1 MAAQYSVVGV
11 GNAIVDVLA
20 QAEEDFL
27 VDNGLVRGAMTL
39 IDADQAEGLYQKMGP
54 GRAVSGGSAA
64 NTIAGVASLGS
75 RAAFIGKVADDLL
88 GQVFRHDIRA
98 AGVTYETAPMA
109 GDAALPTA
117 RSLILVTPDGERTMN
132 TFLGA
137 CVALGPEDIDP
148 EIIAASQVTYLE
160 GYLWDPPKAKEAF
173 VKAAELAHAAD
184 RRVALSLSDPFCVE
198 RHRDS
203 FRELVGGHVDILFA
217 NQAEALSLLEVE
229 TMDEVLEGL
238 RGECEI
244 AVVTQGAAGSVVLDG
259 LSTYEISAI
268 PPLRVVDVT
277 GAGDLYAAGFLQ
289 GFCQGR
295 HPADA
300 ARLGALLA
308 SEVIGHFGARP
319 ETNLKRFAAEAGLG

>member
-1 MAAQYSVVGV
+1 MAAHYSVVGV

-20 QAEEDFL
+20 QAEDDFL
-27 VDNGLVRGAMTL
+27 VENGLVRGAMTL
-39 IDADQAEGLYQKMGP
+39 IDAQQAEALYQKMGP
-54 GRAVSGGSAA
+54 GRSISGGSAA
-64 NTIAGVASLGS
+64 NTIAGIASLGG

-98 AGVTYETAPMA
+98 AGVTYETPPLT
-109 GDAALPTA
+109 GEDALPTA

-137 CVALGPEDIDP
+137 CVALGPEDIDG
-148 EIIAASQVTYLE
+148 ELIAAAQVTYLE

-173 VKAAELAHAAD
+173 VKAADLAHAAD
-184 RRVALSLSDPFCVE
+184 RRVALTLSDPFCVE

-203 FRELVGGHVDILFA
+203 FRDLVGGHVDILFA
-217 NQAEALSLLEVE
+217 NQAEALSLLEVDS
-229 TMDEVLEGL
+229 TDDVLEGL

-244 AVVTQGAAGSVVLDG
+244 VVVTRGAGGAVVMEG
-259 LSTYEISAI
+259 LSTYEVPAV
-268 PPLRVVDVT
+268 PPLRLVDAT
-277 GAGDLYAAGFLQ
+277 GAGDLFAAGFLQ

-300 ARLGALLA
+300 ARLGAVA
-308 SEVIGHFGARP
+308 AAEVIAHFGARP
-319 ETNLKRFAAEAGLG
+319 ETNLARLARDSGVE